1 MLVQMKERSA
11 AKTRQVASNMS
22 VWFLQKAAYVHIGEQ
37 FKSDAIFRRLHIFT
51 HCRR

>member
-37 FKSDAIFRRLHIFT
+37 FDAIFRRLHIFT